1 MKKTLTA
8 ALAAILLVTSLT
20 GCNSDNEPNTSSDSS
35 ISNTSSDNIS
45 SDSGSGDNTSSDS
58 GSSDN
63 TSGDSGS
70 SDNTSSGSDSGDK
83 SDTGTSIADYLKEAA
98 EAYAQMIKTDPNVAF
113 YPSQQ
118 ASAEGT
124 VMGTT
129 DDGYIYVIVHAD
141 GAEIEKAVTDPTVE
155 LPPPDPDVDNSGIV
169 YPDNKAGEIAKRV
182 LNTNWALLNAVSD
195 QDSVNVLFSE
205 DFKLDLCEEYFFA
218 SSMLSLHLYKVII
231 IKPKAGNMP
240 A

>member
-20 GCNSDNEPNTSSDSS
+20 GCNSDNEPNTSSDGS
-35 ISNTSSDNIS
+35 ISNTDNIS
-45 SDSGSGDNTSSDS
+45 SDSGSEDNTSSDS
-58 GSSDN
+58 E
-63 TSGDSGS
+63 SGDR
-70 SDNTSSGSDSGDK
+70 
-83 SDTGTSIADYLKEAA
+83 SDTGTGIADYLKEAA

-118 ASAEGT
+118 VSAQGT

-129 DDGYIYVIVHAD
+129 DDGYIYVIVHQD
-141 GAEIEKAVTDPTVE
+141 GAEIEKAVTDPAAE

-218 SSMLSLHLYKVII
+218 SSMISLHLNKVII